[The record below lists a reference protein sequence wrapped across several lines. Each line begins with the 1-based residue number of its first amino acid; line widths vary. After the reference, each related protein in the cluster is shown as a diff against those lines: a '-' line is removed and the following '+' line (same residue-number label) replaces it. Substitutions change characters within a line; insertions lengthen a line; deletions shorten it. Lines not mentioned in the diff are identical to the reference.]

1 MKKAIA
7 REQVSHVNT
16 GTGVPRDELA
26 WPRTNGRVM
35 RLRSLH
41 VEVDS
46 RSTVT
51 PFGGLALAVDFVRR
65 FRVAQRIDAHLHL
78 LKLNLPYYESDHVLA
93 QAFSLY
99 VGGTCLEDVAHLQ
112 HDEATRRMLGACRL
126 PDPTTAG
133 DFLRRF
139 DDDVPLQQLRAAI
152 DEVQDAVWRKL
163 PRRRRQWA
171 TIDLDGKVK
180 ELYGV
185 QKEGADFSYSGKWSY
200 HPLMASLA
208 ETGECLASRN
218 RPGNMRSSEGA
229 ADLVDEIMPRVKA
242 RFATVLVRGDS
253 DFDRTDLRQVVE
265 KHGAYFAFVARETG
279 VRPTLANGLDESAW
293 RPYANPKHRPQE
305 AKGPRRRTGKN
316 QRRQQARKR
325 GYHDIRQVK
334 QWVTEIPWTPK
345 GSDVSYRLVIRR
357 QRVEECK
364 GQQVLF
370 QSYRFHYVL
379 TNLPAAYSPHEVI
392 DVTYQRCDQEN
403 LIEQMGSG
411 LAMWRMP
418 VAEFHGNSAWL
429 EIGRLAWN
437 LAKWIAM
444 LALAPEVIRWEWK
457 RFRLAFVYLAA
468 EVITRARQTWIRF
481 PRSHRFVGT
490 LLRAKAVLSP

>member
-1 MKKAIA
+1 
-7 REQVSHVNT
+7 
-16 GTGVPRDELA
+16 
-26 WPRTNGRVM
+26 
-35 RLRSLH
+35 
-41 VEVDS
+41 
-46 RSTVT
+46 VT

-112 HDEATRRMLGACRL
+112 HDDAARRMLGACRL

-139 DDDVPLQQLRAAI
+139 DGDVPLGQLRAAI
-152 DEVQDAVWRKL
+152 DEVQDAVWRRL
-163 PRRRRQWA
+163 SRRRRQWA

-185 QKEGADFSYSGKWSY
+185 QKEGADFSYNGKWSY

-229 ADLVDEIMPRVKA
+229 AELVDEILPRVSA

-279 VRPTLANGLDESAW
+279 VRPTMAAAVEESEW
-293 RPYANPKHRPQE
+293 RPYANPKHRPQQ
-305 AKGPRRRTGKN
+305 PRRPKRRSRTN
-316 QRRQQARKR
+316 RRRRQARRR
-325 GYHDIRQVK
+325 GFRDIRQVK

-345 GSDVSYRLVIRR
+345 GADKPYRLVIRR
-357 QRVEECK
+357 QLIEEYK
-364 GQQVLF
+364 GQRVLF
-370 QSYRFHYVL
+370 QNYRFHYVL
-379 TNLPAAYSPHEVI
+379 TNLPISYSPHEVI

-437 LAKWIAM
+437 LAKWVAL

-468 EVITRARQTWIRF
+468 EVITRARQTWLRF

-490 LLRAKAVLSP
+490 LLEAHAVLSP